1 MRSAEKTVCS
11 RGLAFGRENERK
23 SERIKAKQ
31 YPPSP
36 PVLLDERSVH
46 SPPSFSFSDPFLL
59 HRYDFKHS
67 ARIACPAMAEPFETG
82 HHAKLEPV
90 RTHESGSANGEPL
103 SRQMTISISPEQYE
117 RLFFQPTPA
126 RGDLAK
132 RLGNP
137 TLLGLCGFLIPF
149 QTTMFCCLGWQ
160 GASVPST
167 VAISGTYYFL
177 GGIAMNVAGICEFI
191 LGNTYPFAVFVVFGC
206 HWCNLAF
213 STDPAHNLGSAF
225 GEAGAASIAFQ
236 SGTGFYNVTMSVYTI
251 SRTRQISFAAL
262 PLPSKPKQHCL
273 RKNRVLFYLFICSFS
288 FLNNYEDADAFV
300 TGP

>member
-1 MRSAEKTVCS
+1 
-11 RGLAFGRENERK
+11 
-23 SERIKAKQ
+23 
-31 YPPSP
+31 
-36 PVLLDERSVH
+36 
-46 SPPSFSFSDPFLL
+46 
-59 HRYDFKHS
+59 
-67 ARIACPAMAEPFETG
+67 MAEPFETG

-236 SGTGFYNVTMSVYTI
+236 SGTGFYNVTMTL
-251 SRTRQISFAAL
+251 ISFVFFLASLRTNVPFCISIFCLIPLFGCFAGANFVAGHNPTIEGLEQAAYL
-262 PLPSKPKQHCL
+262 AKVGAGFGFATCLCGWYLAIITGCAATGVPCPLPIFDLSTH
-273 RKNRVLFYLFICSFS
+273 VFS
-288 FLNNYEDADAFV
+288 GTKAAADEMAGAGGGAVARNNHAKDA
-300 TGP
+300 